1 MPSTERLFCHI
12 ALYFASS
19 DIMSHFWK
27 FDRASRR
34 IVSDHIC
41 VIEFDRGCVPISLIY
56 HRRLPK
62 LPTPHCVARV
72 PIRLNFNHA
81 GMSTI
86 RTFPGCNTSRP
97 PGLVNLHFPGGSVP
111 CHNKLHITWALA
123 LRLTLRPFYLH
134 GSSPAERTAALTC
147 SKPQGFPLR

>member
-86 RTFPGCNTSRP
+86 RTFPGSNTSRP
-97 PGLVNLHFPGGSVP
+97 PGPSESALPWRISALSQQTPHNLGS
-111 CHNKLHITWALA
+111 
-123 LRLTLRPFYLH
+123 RLTANLTAILLAWFQPCGTDGCAYL
-134 GSSPAERTAALTC
+134 
-147 SKPQGFPLR
+147 F